1 MCAGFLLSLC
11 AVVFLCSVVF
21 LCLLSC
27 VGVACV
33 SSLLIVFVV
42 LCCVCCALYCW
53 CYMLLSVR
61 SADRHFVSGE
71 LQGAADMDRDL
82 ASRIALGPGG
92 SP

>member
-33 SSLLIVFVV
+33 PSLLIVFVV
-42 LCCVCCALYCW
+42 LYIVVVTCCCQFGQL
-53 CYMLLSVR
+53 
-61 SADRHFVSGE
+61 
-71 LQGAADMDRDL
+71 
-82 ASRIALGPGG
+82 IATL
-92 SP
+92 